1 MERRIS
7 RGEIWTAAGGPDY
20 AGKPRPVVV
29 LQDDRFEHTAS
40 ITVCPLTTN
49 PVDVPLARPAIAP
62 SEENGLRSSCRLMVD
77 KITTL
82 PRAKLG
88 IRIGRLDAPDLSAL
102 DRAVLVFLGL
112 AGASRSAR

>member
-1 MERRIS
+1 VERRII

-29 LQDDRFEHTAS
+29 LQDDRFERTTS

-82 PRAKLG
+82 PKAKLG
-88 IRIGRLDAPDLSAL
+88 SRIGRLSDEEIVLL
-102 DRAVLVFLGL
+102 NRAVFVFLGL
-112 AGASRSAR
+112 GGPSKQ

>member
-1 MERRIS
+1 MK
-7 RGEIWTAAGGPDY
+7 RGEVWTAAGGPDY

-29 LQDDRFEHTAS
+29 LQDDRFEYTAS

-49 PVDVPLARPAIAP
+49 PADAPLLRPSLSP
-62 SEENGLRSSCRLMVD
+62 TDSNGLKSPCRLMVD
-77 KITTL
+77 KIATM

-88 IRIGRLDAPDLSAL
+88 IRLGRLDDPDISRL

-112 AGASRSAR
+112 AG

>member
-1 MERRIS
+1 MK
-7 RGEIWTAAGGPDY
+7 RGEVWTAAGGPDY

-29 LQDDRFEHTAS
+29 LQDDRFEDTKS

-49 PVDVPLARPAIAP
+49 PADAPMLRPSVSP
-62 SEENGLRSSCRLMVD
+62 TDRNGLKSPCRLMVD
-77 KITTL
+77 KIATM

-88 IRIGRLDAPDLSAL
+88 IRVGRLDDPDISRL

-112 AGASRSAR
+112 AG

>member
-1 MERRIS
+1 MK
-7 RGEIWTAAGGPDY
+7 RGEVWTAGGGPDY
-20 AGKPRPVVV
+20 AGKRRPVVV

-49 PVDVPLARPAIAP
+49 PADAPLLRPRVAP
-62 SEENGLRSSCRLMVD
+62 TDRNGLRSPCRLMVD

-88 IRIGRLDAPDLSAL
+88 SRIGRLDDPDISRL

-112 AGASRSAR
+112 AG